1 MPKLVGAVPQR
12 LLKQG
17 GVSMAI
23 ECRARVPNKEQFLIA
38 KISSLLLAGRTSINV
53 RAMCEDSGVPADR
66 GDSLYTRALA
76 IYSIMRDEGFENPG
90 AEDGAHILS
99 VPFRLQLADLAMDL
113 DNRLAVPGFF
123 RTDSSLP
130 INSVIHHASTKDNVD
145 EASRLPVARFPLSIL
160 PWVLCGLAL
169 WVTWGGS
176 LWVTFI
182 WLLLAWNIG
191 RFGPSLL
198 LALLMKKAS
207 T

>member
-1 MPKLVGAVPQR
+1 
-12 LLKQG
+12 
-17 GVSMAI
+17 
-23 ECRARVPNKEQFLIA
+23 
-38 KISSLLLAGRTSINV
+38 
-53 RAMCEDSGVPADR
+53 MCEDSGLPVDR

-99 VPFRLQLADLAMDL
+99 VPFQLQLADLAIDL
-113 DNRLAVPGFF
+113 DNRLAVSGFF

-130 INSVIHHASTKDNVD
+130 INSVIHHASAKDTVD
-145 EASRLPVARFPLSIL
+145 AASRISVARFSLSIL
-160 PWVLCGLAL
+160 PWALCGLVL

-176 LWVTFI
+176 VWVSFLWLV
-182 WLLLAWNIG
+182 LAWNVG

-198 LALLMKKAS
+198 LVLLMKKAA